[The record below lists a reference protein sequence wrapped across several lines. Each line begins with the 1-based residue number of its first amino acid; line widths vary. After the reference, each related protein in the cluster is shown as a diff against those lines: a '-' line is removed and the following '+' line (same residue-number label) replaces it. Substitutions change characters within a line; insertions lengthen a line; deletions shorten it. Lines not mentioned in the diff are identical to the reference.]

1 MIGPM
6 TATRPLPD
14 GRAKR
19 RVALVAGFS
28 LLFMAFLAP
37 FAHFGVLQTLV
48 VPADAAA
55 TIVNIV
61 GSAGLLRAAIAALLV
76 VAVLD
81 VVVAWA
87 LYLLLR
93 PVNEGLA
100 LLVAWLRVAYAAVF
114 AYALVN
120 LLDVAQLLH
129 GGSGSA
135 SAAQSALLQAQVAS
149 SVASL
154 ANGWDLALA
163 LFGLSLVG
171 LGALIL
177 KAIDFPR
184 VLGALVILAGT
195 GYLADSFGT
204 ILVPG
209 YSLTVSTFTFVG
221 EALLIVWLFWI
232 AIKAP
237 RRSESP
243 RTAAPAPARPAEA
256 VAR

>member
-1 MIGPM
+1 MTIGPM

-28 LLFMAFLAP
+28 LLFTALLAP
-37 FAHFGVLQTLV
+37 FAQFGVLQTLV
-48 VPADAAA
+48 VPADAAT
-55 TIVNIV
+55 TIANIA
-61 GSAGLLRAAIAALLV
+61 GSAGLFRAAIAALLV

-114 AYALVN
+114 ACALVN
-120 LLDVAQLLH
+120 LLDVAQLLN
-129 GGSGSA
+129 GATATAG
-135 SAAQSALLQAQVAS
+135 QSAQLTGLVAS
-149 SVASL
+149 SIASFT
-154 ANGWDLALA
+154 NGWDLALA

-177 KAIDFPR
+177 KSIDFPR
-184 VLGALVILAGT
+184 VLGALVILAGI

-221 EALLIVWLFWI
+221 EALLIIWLFRI
-232 AIKAP
+232 AFLAH
-237 RRSESP
+237 RSESP
-243 RTAAPAPARPAEA
+243 RTAAPAQVRSTEA